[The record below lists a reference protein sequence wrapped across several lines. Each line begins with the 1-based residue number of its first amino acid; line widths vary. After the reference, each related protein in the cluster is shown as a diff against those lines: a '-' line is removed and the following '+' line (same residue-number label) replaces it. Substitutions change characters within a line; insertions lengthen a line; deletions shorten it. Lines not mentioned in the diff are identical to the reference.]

1 MTEREPEEQ
10 EGPIIRDRR
19 RLDPET
25 GAVREPAAPAG
36 ASVDDGAPAP
46 PGTTDGA
53 GAL

>member
-36 ASVDDGAPAP
+36 DGVDDSAPAP
-46 PGTTDGA
+46 TD
-53 GAL
+53 